1 MLHLGLLG
9 LHQVRHRLH
18 PEAQHREP
26 RRRLVRHPQVR
37 DREPRE
43 RDNRWGLRLAL
54 HPVHHQGLL
63 QEEGHRVPRR
73 RHVRPHRARHPGL
86 HPAHLVRALLRPD
99 RDQRLPC

>member
-26 RRRLVRHPQVR
+26 RRLVRHPQVR
-37 DREPRE
+37 DRGPRE
-43 RDNRWGLRLAL
+43 RDNRWGLRLAP
-54 HPVHHQGLL
+54 HPVR
-63 QEEGHRVPRR
+63 HRGQRR
-73 RHVRPHRARHPGL
+73 RHVRPHRAHHPGL
-86 HPAHLVRALLRPD
+86 HPARLVRVLLRPD